1 MSPEDARL
9 GAVREGHRQRAP
21 ILDVDRIGLDEGALL
36 RLPARRDVADVAAHV
51 GYADR
56 FAARFRLDLLQ
67 IKHRRQRMAAHA
79 DQRAA
84 AGHRPMRRMRGM
96 GAAVILL
103 ALHEQD
109 LVPGGLQD
117 FRRFGHR
124 RRVDPVLRVHEE
136 PAGVLDRRAGFL
148 HLLQHALVHQRL
160 WHLPADRRL
169 IAFPPEIAGKRLFA
183 DHMLAGL
190 HRIDDHRGVQMRG
203 VQMSIT
209 SSSRSAIKSRK
220 LRYAVGIGP
229 ARKIDDMVA
238 PCRDRAYF
246 NLYSVD
252 APVGMH
258 VQFGH
263 EAAARQTDPDFRHS
277 RMPSRPRDRK
287 TGVARSENQFGPDTS
302 LALPSS

>member
-1 MSPEDARL
+1 MGD
-9 GAVREGHRQRAP
+9 
-21 ILDVDRIGLDEGALL
+21 
-36 RLPARRDVADVAAHV
+36 
-51 GYADR
+51 ADR
-56 FAARFRLDLLQ
+56 LAPRFRLDLLQ

-96 GAAVILL
+96 GAAVALL
-103 ALHEQD
+103 PLHEQD
-109 LVPGGLQD
+109 LVLCRLQD

-124 RRVDPVLRVHEE
+124 RRVDPVFRVHEE
-136 PAGVLDRRAGFL
+136 LAGLLDRRAGFL

-160 WHLPADRRL
+160 RDVPADRRL

-190 HRIDDHRGVQMRG
+190 HRIDDHRGVQMGWRAD
-203 VQMSIT
+203 VDHIE
-209 SSSRSAIKSRK
+209 
-220 LRYAVGIGP
+220 LAVGDQVTEAAVRRRDLMP

-258 VQFGH
+258 VQLGH

-277 RMPSRPRDRK
+277 RMPSRPAIGK
-287 TGVARSENQFGPDTS
+287 TGVARSKSDSARTQASPSRLRDSYGPS
-302 LALPSS
+302 